1 MNKLGSY
8 ITKLMTTV
16 LDKEQED
23 FVRELALGEL
33 NRLNVDMN
41 DFIRKHTKDD
51 LDKIKETEK
60 QLLSTAEAR
69 AQTNKVDVLRA
80 GLWKPRTKPGN
91 FEGVG
96 VDALKWLRKAKEQTG
111 LKTAVEVANTKHVF
125 QALELILKFL
135 CAMNSVRIQK

>member
-16 LDKEQED
+16 LDKEQEE

-60 QLLSTAEAR
+60 KLLQEDKK
-69 AQTNKVDVLRA
+69 NVKD
-80 GLWKPRTKPGN
+80 K
-91 FEGVG
+91 
-96 VDALKWLRKAKEQTG
+96 
-111 LKTAVEVANTKHVF
+111 
-125 QALELILKFL
+125 
-135 CAMNSVRIQK
+135 